1 MINKETKEILCTNFC
16 NGRKHDF
23 KLLKESNV
31 KLPPN
36 IQLIID
42 TGYQGIKKIYK
53 NSYLTKKKSKKNP
66 LSKSDKSRNKFL
78 SSIRILIENVFC
90 KIKTFKILSERYR
103 NRRKRFSL
111 RFNLIAG
118 IYNYELRQK
127 NA

>member
-53 NSYLTKKKSKKNP
+53 NHEFTMVNNIDWTINLNI
-66 LSKSDKSRNKFL
+66 LDFL
-78 SSIRILIENVFC
+78 RDTALITVH
-90 KIKTFKILSERYR
+90 Y
-103 NRRKRFSL
+103 
-111 RFNLIAG
+111 
-118 IYNYELRQK
+118 YE
-127 NA
+127 